1 MELKK
6 LVFGVAAAA
15 LVAVGGTAAKAD
27 YPERPITMIVA
38 YSAGG
43 GTDVLART
51 IAPFLEKHMGGNTS
65 FAVVNRPGAG
75 GEIGFTATAQARPDG
90 YTIGFI
96 NVPAIVNPLIEREP
110 EYTLDNFTF
119 LANMVSDPA
128 SIVVGKTSEF
138 GSLSDWV
145 DYVRE
150 NPRTMPVG
158 NSSLGGAMHTSLLRF
173 LRSADLEVTHVPF
186 PGSAP
191 SRTALMG
198 GHVASSVFGLGE
210 ASPFHEEGE
219 LRILATMAAERWELA
234 EDVPTFREEGYD
246 IVSGSFRGLA
256 APADLPDDVRE
267 ALLDAIRATFE
278 DPEFQEAARKQYL
291 PLEYVEGDD
300 YRDMVHQ
307 IYEDMQEVWETT
319 PWRR

>member
-1 MELKK
+1 MLLKR

-15 LVAVGGTAAKAD
+15 LVAAGGTAAQAS

-51 IAPFLEKHMGGNTS
+51 IAPFLEKHLGDGAR

-110 EYTLDNFTF
+110 EYSLDDFTF

-128 SIVVGKTSEF
+128 SIVVNKASPF
-138 GSLSDWV
+138 QSLEEWMA
-145 DYVRE
+145 YVKE

-158 NSSLGGAMHTSLLRF
+158 NSALGGAMHTSLLRF
-173 LRSADLEVTHVPF
+173 LRSQELEVIHVPF

-210 ASPFHEEGE
+210 AGPFHAEGE
-219 LRILATMAAERWELA
+219 LRILATMAAERWDLVP
-234 EDVPTFREEGYD
+234 DVPTFRELG
-246 IVSGSFRGLA
+246 INVVSGSFRGLA
-256 APADLPDDVRE
+256 APAGLPDDVRE
-267 ALLDAIRATFE
+267 KLLGAIRATFDDE
-278 DPEFQEAARKQYL
+278 DFQEAARKQVL

-300 YRDMVHQ
+300 YRDMVKQ
-307 IYEDMQEVWETT
+307 IHADMAELWEVM